1 MSHGGFWILVRKRW
15 LVVAALCLLGIVLG
29 STYVILAPA
38 EYTAKTEL
46 FVATVGGDNT
56 SDLAQGSNFAQQQ
69 ARNYSVVAQR
79 DIVLLPVITALG
91 LTTTPDE
98 LSGRIS
104 ASVPLNTSLISIAVT
119 DSSAERAAAIA
130 DAVATSLSNTVVRL
144 VPKRSDGASPVH
156 LEVVQAARA
165 PLSPSAPNPRV
176 VLTFAGFLGLLVGL
190 GSIAIAELI
199 SAKVRSV
206 DHLKE
211 ITNLTILG
219 TVTDDKAAGTSPL
232 FSQSNSRSLRSEEF
246 RQIRTN
252 LHFLHPD
259 ERHKV
264 FVLTSSIPGE
274 GKSSTSA
281 NLAVALAASGVATC
295 LVEADLRMPS
305 LGKYLDLEGGVGL
318 TTILAGD
325 ATLDE
330 ALQEWGPNRL
340 QVLLSGQIPP
350 NPSELLESNQA
361 QTLLQTLKD
370 RFDVVIIDCPPLMP
384 VTDAAVVARAFGGAI
399 LVVGVDRV
407 ETRELKTAMD
417 ALTTG
422 GAPILGVIANFV
434 PPSNRI
440 RYQSYGQPAAP
451 ARVRRTMSA
460 RRATSE
466 RRPRPEPRSPDRE
479 SVTSPHG

>member
-15 LVVAALCLLGIVLG
+15 FVVVALGLLGIVLG
-29 STYVILAPA
+29 SAYVIVTPPEYSA
-38 EYTAKTEL
+38 ETEL
-46 FVATVGGDNT
+46 FVATVSGDNT
-56 SDLAQGSNFAQQQ
+56 ADLAQGSNFAQQQ

-79 DIVLLPVITALG
+79 DIVLVPVITALG
-91 LTTTPDE
+91 LKTTPRE
-98 LSGRIS
+98 LSDRIS

-119 DSSAERAAAIA
+119 DSSPARAAATA
-130 DAVATSLSNTVVRL
+130 DAVATSLANTVIRL
-144 VPKRSDGASPVH
+144 VPKRSDGSSPVH
-156 LEVVQAARA
+156 LQVVQAARA
-165 PLSPSAPNPRV
+165 PTSPSAPNPRL
-176 VLTFAGFLGLLVGL
+176 VLAFAGLLGLLAGL
-190 GSIAIAELI
+190 GAIAVAELI

-219 TVTDDKAAGTSPL
+219 TVTDDKAAGASPV
-232 FSQSNSRSLRSEEF
+232 FSQSNSQSLRSEEF

-252 LHFLHPD
+252 VHFLHPD
-259 ERHKV
+259 ESHKV
-264 FVLTSSIPGE
+264 FVVTSSIPGE
-274 GKSSTSA
+274 GKSTTSA
-281 NLAVALAASGVATC
+281 NLAVALAAAGIATC
-295 LVEADLRMPS
+295 LVEADFRKPT
-305 LGKYLDLEGGVGL
+305 LGVYLDLEGGVGL

-330 ALQEWGPNRL
+330 ALQSWGPDHL
-340 QVLLSGQIPP
+340 QVLLSGQVPP

-361 QTLLQTLKD
+361 QKLLRTLKD

-434 PPSNRI
+434 PAGTRG
-440 RYQSYGQPAAP
+440 RYQTYAQPSVP
-451 ARVRRTMSA
+451 AR
-460 RRATSE
+460 SE
-466 RRPRPEPRSPDRE
+466 RRTKPEHRMKDRE
-479 SVTSPHG
+479 VVASLHG

>member
-15 LVVAALCLLGIVLG
+15 LVVAALGLLGIVLG

-91 LTTTPDE
+91 LKTTPDE
-98 LSGRIS
+98 LSERIS

-119 DSSAERAAAIA
+119 DSSAARAAATA

-144 VPKRSDGASPVH
+144 MPKRSDGASPVH
-156 LEVVQAARA
+156 LQVVQAARA
-165 PLSPSAPNPRV
+165 PTSPSAPNPRV
-176 VLTFAGFLGLLVGL
+176 VLTFSGLLGLLVGL
-190 GSIAIAELI
+190 GSIAVAELI

-259 ERHKV
+259 ESHKV

-281 NLAVALAASGVATC
+281 NLAVALAASGIATC

-330 ALQEWGPNRL
+330 ALQEDRKSTRL
-340 QVLLSGQIPP
+340 NS
-350 NPSELLESNQA
+350 SHWE
-361 QTLLQTLKD
+361 
-370 RFDVVIIDCPPLMP
+370 
-384 VTDAAVVARAFGGAI
+384 
-399 LVVGVDRV
+399 
-407 ETRELKTAMD
+407 
-417 ALTTG
+417 
-422 GAPILGVIANFV
+422 
-434 PPSNRI
+434 
-440 RYQSYGQPAAP
+440 
-451 ARVRRTMSA
+451 
-460 RRATSE
+460 
-466 RRPRPEPRSPDRE
+466 
-479 SVTSPHG
+479 